1 MTALNLNNLRC
12 FLTVVETG
20 SISRAAKE
28 GFVTQQAVSEQIR
41 RLEQDFQTPL
51 LERTRPVRLTAA
63 GEIVYDTAKKVL
75 AEVKDAEER
84 VARLREPAPLLV
96 ISTGLVRTPPFLP
109 GVIVKYQERWP
120 EVEVRLVHHSSAD
133 EEADAPLPGSDLIVG
148 NMPFAPGVEGTVLFQ
163 DTLCAA
169 VSVRLLGRLYGDR
182 WEEQEARMRNGIT
195 WEECTRLPGVRPVQ
209 LPAGR
214 FCGPGRVN
222 AAGLADM
229 DLVLYRCSAGLE
241 AALLPEHYARMA
253 FAGSGDVCI
262 FPIVPEIAAF
272 QVGVGVWRDRPVS
285 TAARA
290 FIRLAREELAG
301 M

>member
-41 RLEQDFQTPL
+41 RLEQDFQTLL
-51 LERTRPVRLTAA
+51 LERTRPVR
-63 GEIVYDTAKKVL
+63 
-75 AEVKDAEER
+75 
-84 VARLREPAPLLV
+84 
-96 ISTGLVRTPPFLP
+96 
-109 GVIVKYQERWP
+109 
-120 EVEVRLVHHSSAD
+120 
-133 EEADAPLPGSDLIVG
+133 
-148 NMPFAPGVEGTVLFQ
+148 
-163 DTLCAA
+163 
-169 VSVRLLGRLYGDR
+169 
-182 WEEQEARMRNGIT
+182 
-195 WEECTRLPGVRPVQ
+195 

-241 AALLPEHYARMA
+241 AAVLPEHYARMA

-272 QVGVGVWRDRPVS
+272 QVGVGVWRERPVS